1 MFNSSINNALTRAN
15 KVEITE
21 WGVPAES
28 GMLSLTIG
36 ASGATYTAPATGFV
50 VLDKRATG
58 NGQYMNSNPSICG
71 TNTAP
76 QNGFECWTT
85 LFVKKGQTFKINYT
99 TGGVVER
106 FSLSKLRG
114 VS

>member
-21 WGVPAES
+21 WGVPAET
-28 GMLSLTIG
+28 GTITLTLA
-36 ASGATYTAPATGFV
+36 ASGATYTAPETGFV
-50 VLDKRATG
+50 VLDKRASG
-58 NGQYMNSNPSICG
+58 NGQYINSYPSISG

-76 QNGFECWTT
+76 QSSFECWTT
-85 LFVKKGQTFKINYT
+85 LFVMKGQTFKINYT
-99 TGGVVER
+99 TGGATTY
-106 FSLSKLRG
+106 FTLYKLRG